1 LKRSGA
7 GYAPNTDPGATLL
20 GEVQWAWLEGQLKVP
35 AEVRLVCSS
44 IQVVAEDHPFEKW
57 MNFPRERER
66 LYRLIRESKAGG
78 VIILSGDRH
87 FAELSEM
94 DAGIGY
100 PLFDLTSS
108 GLNMGNRR
116 WKPPEVNRHRVATI
130 TAGDNFGM
138 LTIDWDRTPP
148 RVSLQAHDGEG
159 AVTIQ
164 QKLDL
169 TLLQPGALPAPVAG
183 GGPVAAKPATPGAGA
198 LTPAEAAAKVN
209 EKVTLEMTVKTTGKA
224 RDGSRVFLNSADF
237 RDKDNFTVVLD
248 VRKVGEALK
257 AAGVADPQAYYRGK
271 TVRVTG
277 TVTLFRDSPQVVVED
292 AGQISV
298 VEK

>member
-1 LKRSGA
+1 FPGKEASQRAFLDFFHEPAESLRRRRPGVYGAWLFGPPGRRVQVILLDTRYFRSPLKRTGA

-20 GEVQWAWLEGQLKVP
+20 GEAQWAWLEGQLKVP
-35 AEVRLVCSS
+35 AEVRFLCSS

-78 VIILSGDRH
+78 VVILSGDRH

-116 WKPPEVNRHRVATI
+116 WKSPEVNRHRVATI

-148 RVSLQAHDGEG
+148 RISLQAHDGEG

-169 TLLQPGALPAPVAG
+169 TLLQPGALPAPAA
-183 GGPVAAKPATPGAGA
+183 GGPVASRPG
-198 LTPAEAAAKVN
+198 
-209 EKVTLEMTVKTTGKA
+209 
-224 RDGSRVFLNSADF
+224 
-237 RDKDNFTVVLD
+237 
-248 VRKVGEALK
+248 
-257 AAGVADPQAYYRGK
+257 
-271 TVRVTG
+271 
-277 TVTLFRDSPQVVVED
+277 
-292 AGQISV
+292 
-298 VEK
+298 